1 MPMEL
6 LKDRYPR
13 EVTCRKGLTVTI
25 RPITPEE
32 VPLEIE
38 LYQKLDNRDKA
49 KLPNDLGDENYVSKM
64 LRWMED
70 GRAYTLAAWHENE
83 IIGELTLYR
92 GMNSWVRHTGD
103 VVLLTHP
110 QYRRYGIATALF
122 DEMIPVADALQLDK
136 LYANMVEEHKEAIKL
151 LTTIGFSKEA
161 VLKDHIRDTYGRHH
175 DLNIY
180 SMDMEAA
187 HRAMEDLMSR
197 FNDYSG

>member
-6 LKDRYPR
+6 LKNRYPR
-13 EVTCRKGLTVTI
+13 EVTCRKGLKVTI
-25 RPITPEE
+25 KPITPDE

-38 LYQKLDNRDKA
+38 LYQKLDKRDQA

-70 GRAYTLAAWHENE
+70 GRAFSLAAWHDDE

-110 QYRRYGIATALF
+110 KFRRYGIAMVLF
-122 DEMIPVADALQLDK
+122 DEMIPLAEALKLKK
-136 LYANMVEEHKEAIKL
+136 LYANMMGEHKEATKL
-151 LTTIGFSKEA
+151 LTNIGFVQEA
-161 VLKDHIRDTYGRHH
+161 CLKDHIQDTYGRYH
-175 DLNIY
+175 DLCIF
-180 SMDMEAA
+180 SMDLEAA
-187 HRAMEDLMSR
+187 HRAMEDLMSK
-197 FNDYSG
+197 FSDYSG